1 MDYYR
6 PGEGIQMMVSCAQQG
21 IKTIK
26 RETNKYPIGCPYRS
40 RQGKAVEE
48 VPGMK
53 AYKVYNV
60 NGNYATIIF
69 AENAVRAK
77 SIAILCDAFMVR
89 NSFWSD
95 LRAERVPSA
104 DHLYKGEQEIDWN
117 DPKQRK
123 FLEEEMGWDCIK
135 PSYKCNIL

>member
-1 MDYYR
+1 M
-6 PGEGIQMMVSCAQQG
+6 
-21 IKTIK
+21 
-26 RETNKYPIGCPYRS
+26 N
-40 RQGKAVEE
+40 
-48 VPGMK
+48 

-60 NGNYATIIF
+60 NDNYATIVF

-95 LRAERVPSA
+95 LRAERVPPA
-104 DHLYKGEQEIDWN
+104 DHLYKGKQEIDWN
-117 DPKQRK
+117 DSEQRK
-123 FLEEEMGWDCIK
+123 FLEEEMGWVYIK